1 MLVYDVA
8 SYHNDPRCAEIGRR
22 AKLTD
27 TLTHIGA
34 VPMFFNSRRSTVHA
48 THGMVA
54 TSQPLAAM
62 AGLRVLMDGGNAVD
76 AAVATAATLNV
87 VEPMSTGVGG
97 DVFALI
103 WKAADK
109 EVLALNGSGRAPM
122 AATIEDLQAK
132 GHRRMPA
139 FGPLSVSV
147 PGTVHGW
154 EVLLKSEGTMTLAD
168 ALAPAIDY
176 AENGFPV
183 SDIIGFQWKQQEDKL
198 AALPSGQEMLV
209 NGRAPREGDLMRLPT
224 LARTLRA
231 VAEGGS
237 EAFYT
242 GPIAA
247 AMADF
252 VQEQGGWLSEQD
264 LAAHRSD
271 WDEPI
276 STDYRGVTCWECP
289 PNGQGIIALEAL
301 NIVEGFDVAGMGPQ
315 SVDRYHHLIEA
326 TRLGFADAFEYL
338 ADPRCA
344 EVPIDGWISKEYARW
359 RRTLIDPERAMDS
372 APYGRMV
379 PGSDTVYISVIDGA
393 GNACSLINSV
403 FANFGSG
410 LVAPGTGIVL
420 HNRASLF
427 SAVPGHP
434 NALTGGKR
442 PFHTII
448 PAMAT
453 RDGELWLSYGVMG
466 GFMQPQGHL
475 QVITN
480 MVDFGMDAQD
490 ALNALRFQIAGDGVW
505 LEGDVD
511 QDVVTGLHR
520 RGHRVNVMH
529 GPQRG
534 GAGGMGGG
542 QIISRDPD
550 SGVLSGGSEPRKDGA
565 AVGW

>member
-1 MLVYDVA
+1 
-8 SYHNDPRCAEIGRR
+8 
-22 AKLTD
+22 
-27 TLTHIGA
+27 
-34 VPMFFNSRRSTVHA
+34 MFFNSRRSTVHA

-252 VQEQGGWLSEQD
+252 VQEQGGWLSEPD

-276 STDYRGVTCWECP
+276 SADYRGVTCWECP

>member
-1 MLVYDVA
+1 
-8 SYHNDPRCAEIGRR
+8 
-22 AKLTD
+22 
-27 TLTHIGA
+27 
-34 VPMFFNSRRSTVHA
+34 MFFNSRRSTVHA

-54 TSQPLAAM
+54 TSQPLAAI

-103 WKAADK
+103 WRAADK
-109 EVLALNGSGRAPM
+109 EVIALNGSGRAPM
-122 AATIEDLQAK
+122 AANIEDLQAK

-139 FGPLSVSV
+139 FGPLSISV
-147 PGTVHGW
+147 PGAVHGW
-154 EVLLKSEGTMTLAD
+154 EVLLESQGTMALTD
-168 ALAPAIDY
+168 VLAPAIDY
-176 AENGFPV
+176 AEHGFPV
-183 SDIIGFQWKQQEDKL
+183 SDIIAFQWKQQQDKL

-224 LARTLRA
+224 LAQTLRA

-237 EAFYT
+237 AAFYT
-242 GPIAA
+242 GPIAT

-252 VQEQGGWLSEQD
+252 VQEQGGWLSEPD
-264 LAAHRSD
+264 LAAHHSD

-276 STDYRGVTCWECP
+276 SADYRGVTCWECP

-344 EVPIDGWISKEYARW
+344 EVPADRWVSKEYARW
-359 RRTLIDPERAMDS
+359 RRTLIDPERAMFT

-379 PGSDTVYISVIDGA
+379 PGSDTVYISVVDGA

-434 NALTGGKR
+434 NALAGGKR

-480 MVDFGMDAQD
+480 MVDFGMDAQG
-490 ALNALRFQIAGDGVW
+490 ALNALRFQVAGDAVW

-542 QIISRDPD
+542 QIISRNPD
-550 SGVLSGGSEPRKDGA
+550 SGVLSGGSEPRKDGT

>member
-1 MLVYDVA
+1 
-8 SYHNDPRCAEIGRR
+8 
-22 AKLTD
+22 
-27 TLTHIGA
+27 
-34 VPMFFNSRRSTVHA
+34 MFFNSRRSTVHA

-76 AAVATAATLNV
+76 AAVTAAATLNV

-103 WKAADK
+103 WRAADK
-109 EVLALNGSGRAPM
+109 EVVALNGSGRAPM

-154 EVLLKSEGTMTLAD
+154 EVLLASEGTMTLAEV
-168 ALAPAIDY
+168 LAPAIDY

-264 LAAHRSD
+264 LAAHHSD

-276 STDYRGVTCWECP
+276 SADYRGVTCWECP

-344 EVPIDGWISKEYARW
+344 EVPTDGWISKEYARW
-359 RRTLIDPERAMDS
+359 RRTLIDPERAMAT

-427 SAVPGHP
+427 SAAPGHP
-434 NALTGGKR
+434 NALAGGKR

-490 ALNALRFQIAGDGVW
+490 ALNALRFQVAGDGVW

-542 QIISRDPD
+542 QVISRDPD

>member
-1 MLVYDVA
+1 
-8 SYHNDPRCAEIGRR
+8 
-22 AKLTD
+22 
-27 TLTHIGA
+27 
-34 VPMFFNSRRSTVHA
+34 MFFNSRRSTVHA
-48 THGMVA
+48 TRGMVA

-62 AGLRVLMDGGNAVD
+62 AGLRILMAGGNAVD

-103 WKAADK
+103 WKASEKD
-109 EVLALNGSGRAPM
+109 VVALNGSGRAPM
-122 AATIEDLQAK
+122 AASIDDLHAE
-132 GHRRMPA
+132 GHSRMPG

-154 EVLLKSEGTMTLAD
+154 EVLLESEGSISLAD
-168 ALAPAIDY
+168 ALQPAIEY
-176 AENGFPV
+176 AEQGFPV
-183 SDIIGFQWKQQEDKL
+183 SDIISFQWKQQEEKL
-198 AALPSGQEMLV
+198 AALPSGQEVLN
-209 NGRAPREGDLMRLPT
+209 NGRAPREGEIMRMPT
-224 LARTLRA
+224 LAKTLRT

-237 EAFYT
+237 EAFYK
-242 GPIAA
+242 GPIAQ
-247 AMADF
+247 AMANF
-252 VQEQGGWLSEQD
+252 VQEQGGWLAEED
-264 LAAHRSD
+264 LAAHHSD

-276 STDYRGVTCWECP
+276 KTDYRGVTCWECP

-301 NIVEGFDVAGMGPQ
+301 NIAEGFDIAGMGAQ
-315 SVDRYHHLIEA
+315 SADRYHHLIEA
-326 TRLGFADAFEYL
+326 TRLGFADGFAYL

-344 EVPIDGWISKEYARW
+344 DVPIETWTSKKYADG
-359 RRTLIDPERAMDS
+359 RRSLIDPMRAMDT
-372 APYGRMV
+372 APYGKMV
-379 PGSDTVYISVIDGA
+379 PGSDTVYISVIDGD

-427 SAVPGHP
+427 SLDPEHP
-434 NALTGGKR
+434 NALAGGKR

-448 PAMAT
+448 PALAT

-480 MVDFGMDAQD
+480 MVDFGMDSQG
-490 ALNALRFQIAGDGVW
+490 ALDALRFQVAGDSVW

-511 QDVVTGLHR
+511 NDVVMELHR

-529 GPQRG
+529 GPGRG
-534 GAGGMGGG
+534 SGGGMGGG
-542 QIISRDPD
+542 QVVSRNPEN
-550 SGVLSGGSEPRKDGA
+550 GALSGGSEPRKDGA

>member
-1 MLVYDVA
+1 
-8 SYHNDPRCAEIGRR
+8 
-22 AKLTD
+22 
-27 TLTHIGA
+27 
-34 VPMFFNSRRSTVHA
+34 MFFNSRRSTVHA

-97 DVFALI
+97 DLFALI

-109 EVLALNGSGRAPM
+109 KVVALNGSGRAPK
-122 AATIEDLQAK
+122 AASIEDLHAK
-132 GHRRMPA
+132 GRSRMPA

-154 EVLLKSEGTMTLAD
+154 EVLLESEGTMSLGD

-176 AENGFPV
+176 AANGFPV
-183 SDIIGFQWKQQEDKL
+183 SDIIGFQWQQQEDKL
-198 AALPSGQEMLV
+198 AALPSGQELLV
-209 NGRAPREGDLMRLPT
+209 NGRAPREGEIMRLAT
-224 LARTLRA
+224 LAGTLRA

-237 EAFYT
+237 KAFYR

-247 AMADF
+247 AMAQF
-252 VQEQGGWLSEQD
+252 VQEQGGWLAEGD
-264 LAAHRSD
+264 LESHHSD

-276 STDYRGVTCWECP
+276 KTDYRGVTCWECP
-289 PNGQGIIALEAL
+289 PNGQGIVALEAL
-301 NIVEGFDVAGMGPQ
+301 NIVEGFDIAGMGPQ
-315 SVDRYHHLIEA
+315 SPERYHHLVEA

-344 EVPIDGWISKEYARW
+344 EVPTEMWASKEYAKG
-359 RRTLIDPERAMDS
+359 RRGRINPERAMET
-372 APYGRMV
+372 APYGKMV
-379 PGSDTVYISVIDGA
+379 PGSDTVYISVVDGA

-410 LVAPGTGIVL
+410 LVVPGTGIVL

-427 SAVPGHP
+427 NVRPGHP
-434 NALTGGKR
+434 NALEGGKR

-453 RDGELWLSYGVMG
+453 RNDELWLSYGVMG

-480 MVDFGMDAQD
+480 MVDFGMDAQG
-490 ALNALRFQIAGDGVW
+490 ALDALRFQVVGDSVW

-511 QDVVTGLHR
+511 EAVVAGLHQ

-542 QIISRDPD
+542 QAISRDPD
-550 SGVLSGGSEPRKDGA
+550 TGVLSGGSEPRKDGA

>member
-1 MLVYDVA
+1 
-8 SYHNDPRCAEIGRR
+8 
-22 AKLTD
+22 
-27 TLTHIGA
+27 
-34 VPMFFNSRRSTVHA
+34 MFFNSRRSTVHA

-62 AGLRVLMDGGNAVD
+62 AGVRILMAGGNAVD

-97 DVFALI
+97 DLFALI
-103 WKAADK
+103 WNAKRKD
-109 EVLALNGSGRAPM
+109 VVALNGSGRAPM
-122 AATIEDLQAK
+122 AASIDELLGQ
-132 GHRRMPA
+132 GRSRMPG
-139 FGPLSVSV
+139 FGPYSVSV

-154 EVLLKSEGTMTLAD
+154 EVLLESEGTISLAE
-168 ALAPAIDY
+168 ALEPAISY

-183 SDIIGFQWKQQEDKL
+183 SDIIAYQWQQQEEKL
-198 AALPSGQEMLV
+198 AALPSGQELLAS
-209 NGRAPREGDLMRLPT
+209 GRAPAEGEIMRLPT
-224 LARTLRA
+224 LAKTLHA

-242 GPIAA
+242 GPIARA
-247 AMADF
+247 IASF
-252 VQEQGGWLSEQD
+252 VQEQGGWLSEDD
-264 LAAHRSD
+264 LAAHHSD
-271 WDEPI
+271 WDQPI
-276 STDYRGVTCWECP
+276 RTDYRGVTCWECP

-301 NIVEGFDVAGMGPQ
+301 NIAEGFDIAGMGEQ
-315 SVDRYHHLIEA
+315 SADRYHHLIEA

-344 EVPIDGWISKEYARW
+344 DVPVDAWTSKQYADG
-359 RRTLIDPERAMDS
+359 RRSLIDPGAAMQT
-372 APYGRMV
+372 APYGKMV
-379 PGSDTVYISVIDGA
+379 PGSDTVYISVIDGN

-410 LVAPGTGIVL
+410 LVAPGAGVVL

-427 SAVPGHP
+427 ELNPEHP
-434 NALTGGKR
+434 NALAGGKR

-480 MVDFGMDAQD
+480 MVDFGMDSQG
-490 ALNALRFQIAGDGVW
+490 ALDALRFQVVGDSVW
-505 LEGDVD
+505 LEGDVSS
-511 QDVVTGLHR
+511 DVVTELHR

-529 GPQRG
+529 GPGRG

-542 QIISRDPD
+542 QAISRDPD

-565 AVGW
+565 AIGW

>member
-1 MLVYDVA
+1 M
-8 SYHNDPRCAEIGRR
+8 
-22 AKLTD
+22 
-27 TLTHIGA
+27 
-34 VPMFFNSRRSTVHA
+34 
-48 THGMVA
+48 
-54 TSQPLAAM
+54 
-62 AGLRVLMDGGNAVD
+62 
-76 AAVATAATLNV
+76 
-87 VEPMSTGVGG
+87 
-97 DVFALI
+97 
-103 WKAADK
+103 
-109 EVLALNGSGRAPM
+109 
-122 AATIEDLQAK
+122 
-132 GHRRMPA
+132 
-139 FGPLSVSV
+139 
-147 PGTVHGW
+147 
-154 EVLLKSEGTMTLAD
+154 
-168 ALAPAIDY
+168 
-176 AENGFPV
+176 
-183 SDIIGFQWKQQEDKL
+183 
-198 AALPSGQEMLV
+198 
-209 NGRAPREGDLMRLPT
+209 
-224 LARTLRA
+224 
-231 VAEGGS
+231 
-237 EAFYT
+237 
-242 GPIAA
+242 
-247 AMADF
+247 
-252 VQEQGGWLSEQD
+252 
-264 LAAHRSD
+264 
-271 WDEPI
+271 
-276 STDYRGVTCWECP
+276 TCWECP

-301 NIVEGFDVAGMGPQ
+301 NIVEGFDVAAMGPQ

-344 EVPIDGWISKEYARW
+344 EVPTDAWISKEYARW
-359 RRTLIDPERAMDS
+359 RRTLIDPERAMAT

-434 NALTGGKR
+434 NALAGGKR

-448 PAMAT
+448 PALAT

-490 ALNALRFQIAGDGVW
+490 ALNALRFQVAGDGVW

-542 QIISRDPD
+542 QVISRDPD

>member
-1 MLVYDVA
+1 
-8 SYHNDPRCAEIGRR
+8 
-22 AKLTD
+22 
-27 TLTHIGA
+27 
-34 VPMFFNSRRSTVHA
+34 MFFNSRRSTVHA
-48 THGMVA
+48 TNGMVA

-62 AGLRVLMDGGNAVD
+62 AGLRILMAGGNAVD

-97 DVFALI
+97 DLFALI
-103 WKAADK
+103 WTAADK
-109 EVLALNGSGRAPM
+109 GVTALNGSGRAP
-122 AATIEDLQAK
+122 AAASIDDLRAK

-139 FGPLSVSV
+139 FGPLSISV

-154 EVLLKSEGTMTLAD
+154 ETILAGQGTMTLAEV
-168 ALAPAIDY
+168 LEPAIRY
-176 AENGFPV
+176 AEHGFPV
-183 SDIIGFQWKQQEDKL
+183 SDIIAFQWQQQEGKL
-198 AALPSGQEMLV
+198 AALPSGQELLH
-209 NGRAPREGDLMRLPT
+209 NGRAPREGELMLMPDL
-224 LARTLRA
+224 AKTLRS

-237 EAFYT
+237 QAFYR
-242 GPIAA
+242 GPIATA
-247 AMADF
+247 IADF
-252 VQEQGGWLSEQD
+252 VQERGGWLTEDD
-264 LAAHRSD
+264 LAEHHSD
-271 WDEPI
+271 WDEAI
-276 STDYRGVTCWECP
+276 KTDYRGVTCWECP

-301 NIVEGFDVAGMGPQ
+301 NIAEGFDIAAMGPQ
-315 SVDRYHHLIEA
+315 SADRYHYLAEA

-338 ADPRCA
+338 ADPRSV
-344 EVPIDGWISKEYARW
+344 EVPTAAWASKAYAAE
-359 RRTLIDPERAMDS
+359 RRQLIDPQRAMMT
-372 APYGRMV
+372 APYGKMV
-379 PGSDTVYISVIDGA
+379 PGSDTVYISVIDGD
-393 GNACSLINSV
+393 GNACSFINSV

-410 LVAPGTGIVL
+410 LVVPGTGIVM

-427 SAVPGHP
+427 QVNPEHP
-434 NALTGGKR
+434 NSLAGRKR

-475 QVITN
+475 QVISN
-480 MVDFGMDAQD
+480 MVDFDMDSQT
-490 ALNALRFQIAGDGVW
+490 ALDALRFQVVGDELW

-511 QDVVTGLHR
+511 NYVVEELHR

-542 QIISRDPD
+542 QIISRNPET
-550 SGVLSGGSEPRKDGA
+550 GVLSGGSEPRKDGA

>member
-1 MLVYDVA
+1 
-8 SYHNDPRCAEIGRR
+8 
-22 AKLTD
+22 
-27 TLTHIGA
+27 
-34 VPMFFNSRRSTVHA
+34 MFFDSRRSTVHA
-48 THGMVA
+48 TNGMVA

-62 AGLRVLMDGGNAVD
+62 AGLRILMAGGNAVD

-97 DVFALI
+97 DLFALI
-103 WKAADK
+103 WRAADQS
-109 EVLALNGSGRAPM
+109 VAALNGSGRTP
-122 AATIEDLQAK
+122 AAASIDDLQAK
-132 GHRRMPA
+132 GHDRMPM
-139 FGPLSVSV
+139 FGALSITV

-154 EVLLKSEGTMTLAD
+154 ETILAEQGTMSLAD
-168 ALAPAIDY
+168 VLEPAIAY
-176 AENGFPV
+176 AEQGFPV
-183 SDIIGFQWKQQEDKL
+183 SDIISFQWQQQEGKL
-198 AALPSGQEMLV
+198 AALPSGQELLI
-209 NGRAPREGDLMRLPT
+209 NGRAPREGELMRMPT

-237 EAFYT
+237 AAFYN
-242 GPIAA
+242 GPIAT

-252 VQEQGGWLSEQD
+252 VQEQGGWLAEAD
-264 LAAHRSD
+264 LAGHSSD

-276 STDYRGVTCWECP
+276 RTDYRGVTCWECP

-301 NIVEGFDVAGMGPQ
+301 NIAEGFDIAAMGPQ
-315 SVDRYHHLIEA
+315 SADRYHHLVEA

-338 ADPRCA
+338 SDPRCVDVPT
-344 EVPIDGWISKEYARW
+344 EVWASKEYAD
-359 RRTLIDPERAMDS
+359 RRRALIDPQRAMVT
-372 APYGRMV
+372 APYGKMV
-379 PGSDTVYISVIDGA
+379 PGSDTVYISVMDGA
-393 GNACSLINSV
+393 GNACSFINSV

-410 LVAPGTGIVL
+410 LVVPGTGIVM
-420 HNRASLF
+420 HNRGALFQLDAS
-427 SAVPGHP
+427 HP
-434 NALTGGKR
+434 NALAGGKR

-448 PAMAT
+448 PALAT
-453 RDGELWLSYGVMG
+453 RDDELWLSYGVMG

-475 QVITN
+475 QVISN
-480 MVDFGMDAQD
+480 MVDFGMDAQG
-490 ALNALRFQIAGDGVW
+490 ALDALRFQVVGSELW

-511 QDVVTGLHR
+511 DGVAAELNR

>member
-1 MLVYDVA
+1 
-8 SYHNDPRCAEIGRR
+8 
-22 AKLTD
+22 
-27 TLTHIGA
+27 
-34 VPMFFNSRRSTVHA
+34 MFFDSRRSTIHA

-62 AGLRVLMDGGNAVD
+62 AGLRILMAGGNAVD

-97 DVFALI
+97 DLFALI
-103 WKAADK
+103 RKAANKD
-109 EVLALNGSGRAPM
+109 VVALNGSGRTP
-122 AATIEDLQAK
+122 AAASIDDLRAK
-132 GHRRMPA
+132 GHNRMPGLGA
-139 FGPLSVSV
+139 LSISV

-154 EVLLKSEGTMTLAD
+154 EVLLTEQGTMSLAHV
-168 ALAPAIDY
+168 LEPAIEY
-176 AENGFPV
+176 AEQGFPV
-183 SDIIGFQWKQQEDKL
+183 SDIISFQWQQTEGKL
-198 AALPSGQEMLV
+198 AALPSGHELLQ
-209 NGRAPREGDLMRLPT
+209 NGRAPREGELMRMPT
-224 LARTLRA
+224 LAKTLRT

-242 GPIAA
+242 GPIAS
-247 AMADF
+247 AMAGF
-252 VQEQGGWLSEQD
+252 IQEQGGWLSEDD
-264 LAAHRSD
+264 LAEHHSD

-276 STDYRGVTCWECP
+276 KTDYRGVTCWECP

-301 NIVEGFDVAGMGPQ
+301 NITEGFDIAGMGPQ
-315 SVDRYHHLIEA
+315 SADRYHHLIEA

-338 ADPRCA
+338 ADPRSV
-344 EVPIDGWISKEYARW
+344 EVPTSIWASKEYADK
-359 RRTLIDPERAMDS
+359 RRELIDPQRAMKT
-372 APYGRMV
+372 APYGKMV

-410 LVAPGTGIVL
+410 LVVPGTGIVM
-420 HNRASLF
+420 HNRAALF
-427 SAVPGHP
+427 QLDPEHP
-434 NALTGGKR
+434 NALAGRKR

-475 QVITN
+475 QVISN
-480 MVDFGMDAQD
+480 MVDFGMDSQT
-490 ALNALRFQIAGDGVW
+490 ALDALRFQVAGNELW

-511 QDVVTGLHR
+511 NEVAAELHR

>member
-1 MLVYDVA
+1 
-8 SYHNDPRCAEIGRR
+8 
-22 AKLTD
+22 
-27 TLTHIGA
+27 
-34 VPMFFNSRRSTVHA
+34 MFFNSRRSTVHA
-48 THGMVA
+48 VNGMVA

-62 AGLRVLMDGGNAVD
+62 AGLRILMDGGNAVD

-97 DVFALI
+97 DVFALL
-103 WKAADK
+103 WRARQRD
-109 EVLALNGSGRAPM
+109 VVALNGSGRAP
-122 AATIEDLQAK
+122 AAASIPDLRAQ
-132 GHRRMPA
+132 GHQRMPA

-154 EVLLKSEGTMTLAD
+154 QTLLASEGSISLAD
-168 ALAPAIDY
+168 ALAPAIRY
-176 AENGFPV
+176 AEAGFPV
-183 SDIIGFQWKQQEDKL
+183 SDIIAFQWQQQESKL
-198 AALPSGQEMLV
+198 AALPSGQELLT
-209 NGRAPREGDLMRLPT
+209 NGRAPCAGEMMRLPT
-224 LARTLRA
+224 LAKTLRA

-237 EAFYT
+237 AAFYH
-242 GPIAA
+242 GPIAR

-252 VQEQGGWLSEQD
+252 VQEQGGWLAESD
-264 LAAHRSD
+264 LAAHHSD

-276 STDYRGVTCWECP
+276 KTDYRGVTCWECP

-301 NIVEGFDVAGMGPQ
+301 NIVEGFDLAAMGGPQ
-315 SVDRYHHLIEA
+315 SADRYHHLIEA

-344 EVPIDGWISKEYARW
+344 QVPVAMWASKEYAAG
-359 RRTLIDPERAMDS
+359 RRARLNPQRAMDT
-372 APYGRMV
+372 APYGKML
-379 PGSDTVYISVIDGA
+379 PGSDTVYISVVDGA

-427 SAVPGHP
+427 NTEPEHP
-434 NALTGGKR
+434 NALAGGKR

-448 PAMAT
+448 PALAT
-453 RDGELWLSYGVMG
+453 RDGALWLSYGVMG

-480 MVDFGMDAQD
+480 MVDFGLDAQG
-490 ALNALRFQIAGDGVW
+490 ALDALRFQVVGDAVW

-511 QDVVTGLHR
+511 NDVAQELHR

-542 QIISRDPD
+542 QIISRNPD

>member
-1 MLVYDVA
+1 
-8 SYHNDPRCAEIGRR
+8 
-22 AKLTD
+22 
-27 TLTHIGA
+27 
-34 VPMFFNSRRSTVHA
+34 MFFNSRRSTVHA

-103 WKAADK
+103 WRAADK
-109 EVLALNGSGRAPM
+109 EVIALNGSGRAPM
-122 AATIEDLQAK
+122 AANIEDLQAK

-139 FGPLSVSV
+139 FGPLSISV
-147 PGTVHGW
+147 PGAVHGW
-154 EVLLKSEGTMTLAD
+154 EVLLESQGTMALSD
-168 ALAPAIDY
+168 VLAPAIDY

-183 SDIIGFQWKQQEDKL
+183 SDIIAFQWKQQQDKL

-224 LARTLRA
+224 LAQTLRA

-237 EAFYT
+237 AAFYT
-242 GPIAA
+242 GPIAT

-252 VQEQGGWLSEQD
+252 VQEQGGWLSEPD
-264 LAAHRSD
+264 LAAHHSD

-276 STDYRGVTCWECP
+276 SADYRGVTCWECP

-344 EVPIDGWISKEYARW
+344 EVPADRWVSKEYARW
-359 RRTLIDPERAMDS
+359 RRTLIDPERAMFT

-379 PGSDTVYISVIDGA
+379 PGSDTVYISVVDGA

-434 NALTGGKR
+434 NALAGGKR

-480 MVDFGMDAQD
+480 MVDFGMDAQG
-490 ALNALRFQIAGDGVW
+490 ALNALRFQVAGDAVW

-542 QIISRDPD
+542 QIISRNPD
-550 SGVLSGGSEPRKDGA
+550 SGVLSGGSEPRKDGT

>member
-1 MLVYDVA
+1 
-8 SYHNDPRCAEIGRR
+8 
-22 AKLTD
+22 
-27 TLTHIGA
+27 
-34 VPMFFNSRRSTVHA
+34 MFFNSRRSTVHA

-54 TSQPLAAM
+54 TSQPLAAV
-62 AGLRVLMDGGNAVD
+62 AGLRVLMAGGNAVD
-76 AAVATAATLNV
+76 AAVTAAATLNV

-103 WKAADK
+103 WRAADQA
-109 EVLALNGSGRAPM
+109 VVALNGSGRAPR
-122 AATIEDLQAK
+122 AASIDDLRAR

-139 FGPLSVSV
+139 FGPLSISV

-154 EVLLKSEGTMTLAD
+154 EMLLDAEGTISLAD
-168 ALAPAIDY
+168 ALQPAIDY
-176 AENGFPV
+176 AEQGFPV
-183 SDIIGFQWKQQEDKL
+183 SDIIGFQWQQQEDKL
-198 AALPSGQEMLV
+198 AALPSGQELLV
-209 NGRAPREGDLMRLPT
+209 NGRAPREGELMRLPT
-224 LARTLRA
+224 LAKTLRA

-237 EAFYT
+237 AAFYN
-242 GPIAA
+242 GPIAR

-252 VQEQGGWLSEQD
+252 VQEQGGWLSEND
-264 LAAHRSD
+264 LAAHHSD

-276 STDYRGVTCWECP
+276 KTDYRGVTCWECP

-301 NIVEGFDVAGMGPQ
+301 NIVEGFDIAGMGPQ
-315 SVDRYHHLIEA
+315 SADRYHHLIEA

-344 EVPIDGWISKEYARW
+344 EVPVALWTSQEYADG
-359 RRTLIDPERAMDS
+359 RRGLIDPARAMDTV
-372 APYGRMV
+372 PYGKMT
-379 PGSDTVYISVIDGA
+379 PGSDTVYISVVDGA

-410 LVAPGTGIVL
+410 LVVPGAGIVL

-427 SAVPGHP
+427 SVNPEHP
-434 NALTGGKR
+434 NALAGGKR

-448 PAMAT
+448 PALAT
-453 RDGELWLSYGVMG
+453 RNGELWLSYGVMG

-480 MVDFGMDAQD
+480 MVDFGMDAQA
-490 ALNALRFQIAGDGVW
+490 ALDALRFQVAGDAVW

-511 QDVVTGLHR
+511 NDVVAGLHR

-542 QIISRDPD
+542 QVISRDPE